1 MKSMER
7 ASSFREKNKE
17 ILVSASQICNLTDR
31 TMWSYGSGGEVV
43 EFDPISTKD
52 SQQVLEGDILYYIVE
67 NGSTISKDP
76 YLKKKVLHPEFRGI
90 GRGGVGI
97 VRLRKRDKTVV
108 VPVGAELLLA
118 N

>member
-1 MKSMER
+1 MKGMKR
-7 ASSFREKNKE
+7 ASSFDREKE
-17 ILVSASQICNLTDR
+17 ILVSADQICNLTDR

-43 EFDPISTKD
+43 EFDPISIKD
-52 SQQVLEGDILYYIVE
+52 SQVFEGDILYYIVE
-67 NGSTISKDP
+67 NGSTVSKDP

-97 VRLRKRDKTVV
+97 VRLIKPDKTVV
-108 VPVGAELLLA
+108 VPIGTELLLVA

>member
-1 MKSMER
+1 MKSMKK
-7 ASSFREKNKE
+7 ASDFDRENE
-17 ILVSASQICNLTDR
+17 ILVSADQICNLTDR

-43 EFDPISTKD
+43 EFDPISIKD
-52 SQQVLEGDILYYIVE
+52 SQVFEGDILYYIVE
-67 NGSTISKDP
+67 NGSTVSKDP

-97 VRLRKRDKTVV
+97 VRLIKPDKTVV
-108 VPVGAELLLA
+108 VPIGTELLQLA

>member
-43 EFDPISTKD
+43 EFDPISMKD
-52 SQQVLEGDILYYIVE
+52 SPDFEGDILYYIVE
-67 NGSTISKDP
+67 NGSTLSKDP

-97 VRLRKRDKTVV
+97 VRLRKRDNTVI
-108 VPVGAELLLA
+108 VPVGTELLLA